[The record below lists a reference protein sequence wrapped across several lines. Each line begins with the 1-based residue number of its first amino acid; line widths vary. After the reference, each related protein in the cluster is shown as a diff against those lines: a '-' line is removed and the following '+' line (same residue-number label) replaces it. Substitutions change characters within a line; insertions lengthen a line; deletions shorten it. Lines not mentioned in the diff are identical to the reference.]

1 MRATKRGHHR
11 RGDTLK
17 ILDSMI
23 EQEALNGSFRLNT
36 DQNIED
42 NDDELNYSQDPL
54 TKSML

>member
-1 MRATKRGHHR
+1 MRATKRGHYR

-42 NDDELNYSQDPL
+42 NDDELNFSQDPL